1 MADANCLYQ
10 LDKYTEHNSEF
21 LDSFYFDNLDDELS
35 EALDFFTDPTNN
47 NSTLNEQDVQ
57 QFVEQNRNKNTVNKT
72 SSSLNVF
79 YKWAKSINENRNIDE
94 IPASDLDNILA
105 HFVIKIRKQ
114 NGDEYEPNTLTSF
127 FRSFDRFLR
136 QQGKT
141 YNLMTDRQFARARE
155 ALASKCKQ
163 LRRQGKGQRPNKAL
177 GLSSEQ
183 IDKLWST
190 EQLSNKSPQ
199 SLLRTV

>member
-1 MADANCLYQ
+1 MADASCLHQ
-10 LDKYTEHNSEF
+10 LDNYTEHNSEF
-21 LDSFYFDNLDDELS
+21 LESFYFDNLDNELS

-72 SSSLNVF
+72 SRSLNVF

-114 NGDEYEPNTLTSF
+114 NGDEYEPDTLTSF

-141 YNLMTDRQFARARE
+141 YDILTDRQFAKARE
-155 ALASKCKQ
+155 ALASKRKQ
-163 LRRQGKGQRPNKAL
+163 LRCHGKGQRPNKAL
-177 GLSSEQ
+177 G
-183 IDKLWST
+183 
-190 EQLSNKSPQ
+190 
-199 SLLRTV
+199 

>member
-1 MADANCLYQ
+1 MYNKISYYMTMTPFYQIRSREHEKSERDYTVKAVFALVYTGFSDEDEAKIRLFAVKMADAICLYQ
-10 LDKYTEHNSEF
+10 LDNYTEHNSEF

-79 YKWAKSINENRNIDE
+79 CKWAKSINENKNIDE

-105 HFVIKIRKQ
+105 
-114 NGDEYEPNTLTSF
+114 
-127 FRSFDRFLR
+127 
-136 QQGKT
+136 
-141 YNLMTDRQFARARE
+141 
-155 ALASKCKQ
+155 ALC
-163 LRRQGKGQRPNKAL
+163 N
-177 GLSSEQ
+177 
-183 IDKLWST
+183 
-190 EQLSNKSPQ
+190 
-199 SLLRTV
+199 